1 MDELGGLE
9 GALRVEGLAAMTP
22 NNDGH
27 AGRRANLKDL
37 ASRFLFAA
45 RGTRLTGLGPLRW
58 GIFARRCSPLHGF

>member
-27 AGRRANLKDL
+27 AGRRANLEDL
-37 ASRFLFAA
+37 AA
-45 RGTRLTGLGPLRW
+45 RLLYAVNRGL
-58 GIFARRCSPLHGF
+58 